1 MTAPDVRSPAAPL
14 HILLV
19 VEDDILIRFQI
30 CDYLREC
37 GFKVI
42 EVANADEAILI
53 LREPEFK
60 VDLVLS
66 NVRMP
71 GSMDGF
77 GLAQWMRKE
86 KPGVPIILAGSPAKA
101 ADAAG
106 DLCEEGPMLAKPY
119 EPQALLDRIKRT
131 LAPRVRGET

>member
-1 MTAPDVRSPAAPL
+1 MTAPDVRSPDAPL
-14 HILLV
+14 HSLLV

-42 EVANADEAILI
+42 EVANANEAILI
-53 LREPEFK
+53 LREPELK

-66 NVRMP
+66 NVKMP
-71 GSMDGF
+71 GAMDGF

-119 EPQALLDRIKRT
+119 EPQVLLDRIKRT
-131 LAPRVRGET
+131 LAPPSRGER

>member
-1 MTAPDVRSPAAPL
+1 MTAPDVRSPDAPL
-14 HILLV
+14 HRLLV
-19 VEDDILIRFQI
+19 VEDDILIFFQI

-42 EVANADEAILI
+42 EVANAHEAILI
-53 LREPEFK
+53 LSEPELK

-66 NVRMP
+66 NVKMP
-71 GSMDGF
+71 GAMDGF

-119 EPQALLDRIKRT
+119 EPQVLLDRIKRT
-131 LAPRVRGET
+131 LAPPSRGET

>member
-1 MTAPDVRSPAAPL
+1 MRL
-14 HILLV
+14 
-19 VEDDILIRFQI
+19 
-30 CDYLREC
+30 
-37 GFKVI
+37 KVI
-42 EVANADEAILI
+42 EVANANEAILI
-53 LREPEFK
+53 LSEPELK

-66 NVRMP
+66 NVKMP

-119 EPQALLDRIKRT
+119 EPQVLLDRIKRT
-131 LAPRVRGET
+131 LAPPSRGET

>member
-1 MTAPDVRSPAAPL
+1 MQNPGDLPVWEMYGSTSLIGAPISSRASIVSSESQIMTAPDVRSPDAPL
-14 HILLV
+14 HSLLV

-42 EVANADEAILI
+42 EVANANEAIFI
-53 LREPEFK
+53 LSEPELR

-66 NVRMP
+66 NVKMP

-86 KPGVPIILAGSPAKA
+86 KPGVPIILAG
-101 ADAAG
+101 
-106 DLCEEGPMLAKPY
+106 
-119 EPQALLDRIKRT
+119 
-131 LAPRVRGET
+131 